1 MNLKPVQ
8 LRLETE
14 EVRRIL
20 QAALDDDSQEALA
33 FVKTV
38 LAKKAEKALQR
49 H

>member
-20 QAALDDDSQEALA
+20 QVTLDDDAQAALDL
-33 FVKTV
+33 VKNV
-38 LAKKAEKALQR
+38 LARRVEKALQR

>member
-20 QAALDDDSQEALA
+20 QVALDDDAQEALA
-33 FVKTV
+33 LVKTA
-38 LAKKAEKALQR
+38 LAKKVEKALQR